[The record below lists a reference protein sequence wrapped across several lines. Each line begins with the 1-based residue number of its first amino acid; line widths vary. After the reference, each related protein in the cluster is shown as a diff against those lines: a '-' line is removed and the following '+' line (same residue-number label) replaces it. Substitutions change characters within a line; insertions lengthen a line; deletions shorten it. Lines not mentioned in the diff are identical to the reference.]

1 MSAKSFLSC
10 LTLGDPMEPTRL
22 FCPLDFPGKNTGV
35 GYHVLLQGIFLTQG
49 SNLHLLQVLYQVAS
63 LSLSHR
69 ESPLK
74 HLELGNSLLE
84 VGVCPVHCMMLSVF
98 PGLCP

>member
-1 MSAKSFLSC
+1 MDVAPQAPL
-10 LTLGDPMEPTRL
+10 PME
-22 FCPLDFPGKNTGV
+22 FPGKNTGV

-84 VGVCPVHCMMLSVF
+84 VGVCPVHYMMLSVF